1 MVKGGKKGPTKGLI
15 SRGGRPHT
23 YRTTFNIITI
33 VHPRGPQQ
41 LVGDN
46 RTENLFF
53 LTAQ

>member
-46 RTENLFF
+46 RKRESFF
-53 LTAQ
+53 F